1 MVSARIDKG
10 RLSFCFKS
18 LGNSITDL
26 FNIVRGLS
34 GLFRV
39 VRACSELFGLVR
51 ELTHD
56 LTLVLK
62 NLFHV
67 IFKGFLMEL
76 TIFELG
82 CEIDDLF

>member
-1 MVSARIDKG
+1 MIREGCHFVFNTSG
-10 RLSFCFKS
+10 KS
-18 LGNSITDL
+18 VI
-26 FNIVRGLS
+26 GLS
-34 GLFRV
+34 GLFGLIRS
-39 VRACSELFGLVR
+39 CSGLFGLVR